1 MTHASNRPIPTRR
14 RITQAVGLALACGAL
29 WTGAAQAQ
37 AQAQPGAFPNRPVK
51 LLSGATPGSASDI
64 IGRAVGEKLQAEL
77 GQPVVVE
84 NRSGASGSVAV
95 QAMLQAPADGH
106 TISVYTAAHTVVP
119 LISKVPYDPVKDIAA
134 VAPLAAVP
142 NVMVVS
148 PSKGYRSVRDVIAA
162 AKAAPGKLNYAS
174 VGAGTATHMSAE
186 KFRTAAGIEV
196 VHVPYKGSPEAINE
210 TIAGRIDYFFAP
222 LVSALPM
229 IKAGRLQAL
238 AMSTPRRSPLLPD
251 VPTLAEAGVA
261 KADYLFWIGML
272 VPAKTPK
279 DVILRINQA
288 TNKALQAPDVQ
299 ERLAALGAEAMPMSP
314 DQFDALIREEMVTN
328 AAIIKAAG
336 IKSD

>member
-1 MTHASNRPIPTRR
+1 MTPASNPLAPTRR
-14 RITQAVGLALACGAL
+14 LSRALGLALACASL
-29 WTGAAQAQ
+29 WTGAAHAQ
-37 AQAQPGAFPNRPVK
+37 APAAGFPNRPVK
-51 LLSGATPGSASDI
+51 LLSGATAGSASDI

-95 QAMLQAPADGH
+95 QAMLQAPPDGH

-142 NVMVVS
+142 NVMVVA
-148 PSKGYRSVRDVIAA
+148 PAKGYRSVRDVIAA

-196 VHVPYKGSPEAINE
+196 MHVPYKGSPEAINE

-251 VPTLAEAGVA
+251 VPTLAEAGVP

-272 VPAKTPK
+272 VPARTPK

-314 DQFDALIREEMVTN
+314 DQFDALIRDEFVTN

-336 IKSD
+336 IKPD